1 MLLSVICSLARKI
14 EHFRFK
20 TEIAETL
27 QLESRQDAVRLGA
40 GVSQEPQ
47 ASHFGWR
54 HAIASIL
61 PIVAVSPLRRR

>member
-1 MLLSVICSLARKI
+1 MEIECDVVIRYPLIDAQDRAFQI
-14 EHFRFK
+14 Q

-40 GVSQEPQ
+40 GVSQQPQ

-61 PIVAVSPLRRR
+61 